1 MRRCV
6 SFARFQPEQSV
17 MNCRGT
23 SPSLM
28 AGPSSVIRAVWLAC
42 LAAMIWSVVQ
52 PADAKIKDE
61 KLRKDVKAT
70 VTRALNFLARD
81 QKQQGYWEAQGGQY
95 RVAMTALAGNAL
107 LCEGSTTTRGKYA
120 KNIRNAVSYLLEMS
134 HPNGLIGYEND
145 YHYMY
150 GHGFSMLFLSQVFG
164 EEEDAER
171 REDLRLKLTK
181 AVEFCGAAQTTAG
194 GWGYVSAK
202 DGNDFDEGSTCITQV
217 QGLRACRNA
226 GIPVPKEVVDRAVAY
241 IKKCTT
247 AEGGVQYSIKGGGAR
262 PPITAAA
269 VAGLFSAGDYD
280 SEYVKKLLNYCRQN
294 LSPTGDNGRSFGH
307 WHYAHYYYAQ
317 ALYRINGDEWDKY
330 YAQIAKGLIEKQ
342 IKQDGAKG
350 DGSWGGDHVGA
361 VYVTAMNSTILQLE
375 NGFLPI
381 YQR

>member
-1 MRRCV
+1 MRR
-6 SFARFQPEQSV
+6 F
-17 MNCRGT
+17 
-23 SPSLM
+23 LL
-28 AGPSSVIRAVWLAC
+28 LAC
-42 LAAMIWSVVQ
+42 LIGIFWVSARPVN
-52 PADAKIKDE
+52 AKIKDAE
-61 KLRKDVKAT
+61 LRKKMQDS

-81 QKQQGYWEAQGGQY
+81 QKQQGFWEAQGGQY

-107 LCEGSTTTRGKYA
+107 LCEGSTTTRGKYS

-171 REDLRLKLTK
+171 REDLRIKLTK

-202 DGNDFDEGSTCITQV
+202 DGQDFDEGSTCITQV

-247 AEGGVQYSIKGGGAR
+247 TEGGVQYSIKGGGAR

-269 VAGLFSAGDYD
+269 VACLFNSGDYD

-294 LSPTGDNGRSFGH
+294 LSATGDTGRSFGH

-317 ALYRINGDEWDKY
+317 ALYRIGGDEWDKY
-330 YAQIAKGLIEKQ
+330 YTQIVKGLVEKQ
-342 IKQDGAKG
+342 IRQEGNKT

-361 VYVTAMNSTILQLE
+361 VYVTAINATILQLE